1 MQTFRTAHFVV
12 SIVAAVVEAIQM
24 VAVDAAAAALF
35 AAVAVHWNHYLARE
49 KRGLS

>member
-1 MQTFRTAHFVV
+1 MMQTFRTAHFVV
-12 SIVAAVVEAIQM
+12 SIVAAVEAIQM

-35 AAVAVHWNHYLARE
+35 VAVAVHWNHYLARE